1 GDAAARLG
9 DEPLAS
15 PDDTWTQD
23 GDAWTTTAPEA
34 GTLHVL
40 RWTRP
45 VELTPGDDA
54 RLTFQS
60 QLSAIDAR
68 AHVQVSFDGETWM
81 TLALVGV
88 SDAWQDVEVDL
99 SAFRGLVVHVRFAFE
114 GATTATDSWRLRDV
128 RVEIEPSAA
137 VFGGGPSRPGARAWG
152 PLEAIGA
159 TTRRRAGRR
168 NRRRQRP

>member
-40 RWTRP
+40 RWTQP

-68 AHVQVSFDGETWM
+68 AHVQVSLDGETWM

-114 GATTATDSWRLRDV
+114 GATTAT
-128 RVEIEPSAA
+128 
-137 VFGGGPSRPGARAWG
+137 
-152 PLEAIGA
+152 GA
-159 TTRRRAGRR
+159 TTDAWSVREVRIQTGTGPTASVRHVTLPVRGATMTLPSRRSPASEHVTK
-168 NRRRQRP
+168 